1 MSWEIE
7 ARDPNLWEA
16 LLSVRGNSD
25 SRLALLS
32 AEGRESAFSQLADYV
47 RSAAVDLCKWG
58 ILKNHRIALV
68 TDNGPHAV
76 TAFLSVFST
85 CTCFPQNPSSQLDEC
100 IRYMEESG
108 VSGVLHQ
115 ADLETNFM
123 EAACHLQIPVIY
135 FSPKDE
141 FPGLLSISDPPFM
154 KGQGEEKPS
163 GDDIAIILQTSGTTS
178 RPKIVPFSHKRLIGT
193 ALSFGES
200 LGLTEQDRTV
210 NVTPLFHGYGLNT
223 VVLATLFSGGSV
235 ICCREFP
242 FEKFREILEKMVP
255 TWFSAV
261 PTVLQSIAEDA
272 SGREIKHKLRFIRS
286 GSSALASSVADQLE
300 KSFRV
305 PVVEAYATTETVLIA
320 SNPVDMKKRKR
331 GSAGIPA
338 GCEVA
343 IMDHSGSFV
352 SSPGTGEILVKGPLV
367 MSGYENSP
375 EDNEKVFIHGW
386 YRTGDEGF
394 LDEEGFLYITGRIKE
409 MINRGGEKV
418 SPGEIDEVLLS
429 HSSVVQAVA
438 FPFPHATLGE
448 DIAAAVVLRDGYTLT
463 GSQLRTFVASK
474 LAPFKVPSR
483 IVILP
488 EIPEGPT
495 GKFVRRSLGELIH
508 FTEPD
513 NRPIETDN
521 EKLLAA
527 IWKETL
533 GVDPLGAEDD
543 FFASGG
549 NSLLAALLVVNI
561 QTKTGVDI
569 PLAHI
574 YMARTLAMIA
584 KELDKPPSPEMN
596 GNMTLIKHGDPSS
609 TLYCVFSEEDEVS
622 VNFGGIA
629 STLQEHV
636 RVAGIEKPDPEYF
649 QTIEEEALYVAEEI
663 LQDRQEGPFHITG
676 FCYGG
681 MIAFK
686 VAQILEERGHKV
698 YCCLIDIPFYKSR
711 LRYYLEYGTYF
722 CLARFKW
729 LYSHG
734 NQKLKERLRKNA
746 RKFHIKTFWSDQGY
760 FRGHCI
766 QIAGKFVLSSDLY
779 NGYSEYFMQHF
790 DHIDNVSVDKDHLQ
804 MLKGPAS
811 VEIGKAISQWFCQE
825 KVSTC
830 RSGNLMESPDESTE
844 NDMVLEK
851 TISVHGG

>member
-1 MSWEIE
+1 MTGHTE

-16 LLSVRGNSD
+16 LLSARDIPDDRITLISE
-25 SRLALLS
+25 
-32 AEGRESAFSQLADYV
+32 EGRESTFSELADYV
-47 RSAAVDLCKWG
+47 KGAGEDLRKWG
-58 ILKNHRIALV
+58 ILKKDRIALV

-76 TAFLSVFST
+76 TAFLTVFST

-108 VSGVLHQ
+108 ISGVLHQ
-115 ADLETNFM
+115 VDLETNFM
-123 EAACHLQIPVIY
+123 EAACQLQIPVIY
-135 FSPKDE
+135 FSTKDE
-141 FPGLLSISDPPFM
+141 FPGLISISAPPFM
-154 KGQGEEKPS
+154 KGQGEGKPS
-163 GDDIAIILQTSGTTS
+163 GADIAIILQTSGTSS

-193 ALSFGES
+193 ALSIGRS
-200 LGLTEQDRTV
+200 LGLTEHDRTV

-242 FEKFREILEKMVP
+242 FERFREILETMAP

-261 PTVLQSIAEDA
+261 PTVLQSIAEDV

-320 SNPVDMKKRKR
+320 SNPVDIKERKR

-352 SSPGTGEILVKGPLV
+352 SSPMRGEILVKGPLV

-375 EDNEKVFIHGW
+375 EDNEKVFIHDW

-394 LDEEGFLYITGRIKE
+394 MDEEGFLYITGRIKE

-429 HSSVVQAVA
+429 HPSVVQAVA
-438 FPFPHATLGE
+438 FPVSHPTLGE
-448 DIAAAVVLRDGYTLT
+448 DVAAAVVLRDGYTLIE
-463 GSQLRTFVASK
+463 SQLRTFVAAK

-483 IVILP
+483 IIILP
-488 EIPEGPT
+488 EIPKGPT

-508 FTEPD
+508 FTESD

-527 IWKETL
+527 MWKETL

-549 NSLLAALLVVNI
+549 NSLLAALLVVRI
-561 QTKTGVDI
+561 QTATGVEV

-574 YMARTLAMIA
+574 YIARTLAMIA
-584 KELDKPPSPEMN
+584 KELENPPPPEMN
-596 GNMTLIKHGDPSS
+596 RNMTLIKHGDPSS

-629 STLQEHV
+629 STLQETV
-636 RVAGIEKPDPEYF
+636 RVTGIEKPDSEYF
-649 QTIEEEALYVAEEI
+649 QTIEEEALYVTEQIFQE
-663 LQDRQEGPFHITG
+663 QREGPFHITG

-681 MIAFK
+681 MIAFE

-711 LRYYLEYGTYF
+711 LRYYIEYGAYF

-729 LYSHG
+729 LYSRG
-734 NQKLKERLRKNA
+734 NQKLKNRLKKNA
-746 RKFHIKTFWSDQGY
+746 RKFHIKTFWSKQGH

-766 QIAGKFVLSSDLY
+766 QIAGKFALSSDLY
-779 NGYSEYFMQHF
+779 NGHSEYFMQHF
-790 DHIDNVSVDKDHLQ
+790 DHIDNVSIDKDHLQ
-804 MLKGPAS
+804 ILKGPAS

-830 RSGNLMESPDESTE
+830 RSGNLTESPD
-844 NDMVLEK
+844 
-851 TISVHGG
+851 